1 MDEKVLY
8 QRLYINL
15 NNIRQSLNT
24 YNSSLDNLCT
34 ALQKDF
40 VVDKK
45 RYLNEELDIE
55 REKMQNIK
63 DSLRQTIIDVTNR
76 M

>member
-24 YNSSLDNLCT
+24 YNSSLDNLYT

-40 VVDKK
+40 IVDKK
-45 RYLNEELDIE
+45 RYLNEELDIG

>member
-24 YNSSLDNLCT
+24 YNSSLDNLYT

-40 VVDKK
+40 IVDKK

>member
-24 YNSSLDNLCT
+24 YNSSLDNLYT

-40 VVDKK
+40 IVDKK
-45 RYLNEELDIE
+45 RYLNEELDIG
-55 REKMQNIK
+55 REKLQNIK

>member
-24 YNSSLDNLCT
+24 YNSSLDNLYT

-40 VVDKK
+40 IVDKK

-63 DSLRQTIIDVTNR
+63 DSLRQTITDVTNR